1 MRVIYK
7 YAVQVEGFMLELPRE
22 AEFLSVQVQRH
33 DAQSWWLLDPEQPTV
48 KRTFRVRGTG
58 HPFTVPDGDTEVF
71 LGTFILYE
79 GDFVGHLF
87 EVLRR

>member
-1 MRVIYK
+1 M
-7 YAVQVEGFMLELPRE
+7 
-22 AEFLSVQVQRH
+22 
-33 DAQSWWLLDPEQPTV
+33 V